1 MGIALS
7 EEALRLVDGRNV
19 EGPIPAGLVEIS
31 GLASQAAA
39 ERLVQQLRGS

>member
-1 MGIALS
+1 MAII
-7 EEALRLVDGRNV
+7 VNGRVVAQPVV